1 MAVSGGADV
10 RLEGDSASFTL
21 GRFVTG
27 DGTALVDG
35 PGSSVSLIGNNP
47 FVSIGREGNGAMT
60 LSNEASFSVLG
71 NGGSASL
78 EVGRSA
84 GATGLLAVQSG
95 AQLLEIGRASCRERV
110 CQYV

>member
-1 MAVSGGADV
+1 MRMSDWSSDVCSSDLVGRLGEGNMTVSGGADV

-78 EVGRSA
+78 E
-84 GATGLLAVQSG
+84 
-95 AQLLEIGRASCRERV
+95 EIGRAHV
-110 CQYV
+110 